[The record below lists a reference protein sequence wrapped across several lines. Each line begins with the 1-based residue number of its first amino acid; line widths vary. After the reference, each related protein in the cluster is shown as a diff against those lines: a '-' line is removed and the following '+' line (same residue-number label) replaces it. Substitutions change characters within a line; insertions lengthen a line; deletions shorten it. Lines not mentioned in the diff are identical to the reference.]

1 MSSTPPSRAATDS
14 VSLDAL
20 SGASD
25 PAERL
30 ITSAAMAGTTQT
42 LPTGRASDRAGE
54 VSDFR
59 RSGRGGGRGRL
70 SGAWAWRLVAWVP
83 ALIVLVPMFGIVA
96 ALGAGDADTRAILAH
111 MLDTV
116 LPEYALNSLRISLA
130 VSAGVLVAGV
140 ASAWLVVHYAFPG
153 RRLLEWALI
162 LPLAMPAYVTAY
174 AYTDFLQFAGPVQ
187 SALRK
192 LLAVERVTWFPE
204 VRSWY
209 GAAWVFAGAFYPYVY
224 LLARTAFL
232 EHSQRFF
239 EAARTLG
246 CTPVQAFVRVALP
259 LARPALVAG
268 VALVLMETLADYGAV
283 AYFGV
288 PTFTTG
294 IYRAWLSMG
303 DRVAA
308 AQLSACLLF
317 AVLVLLIAEARS
329 RARLRY
335 YGAPGRAP
343 TTSRR
348 TRLHGARAALAT
360 LACALPLV
368 VGFVLPALIMLRLAV
383 SELDQVPWPRY
394 GEWVFNTVRLAGVAA
409 LVASAFAIVL
419 GYAQRL
425 APGRVTRVAVRLVG
439 VGYAI
444 PGAVIALGILTPVL
458 YLDTWLGNAFGAKGL
473 VLAGTGGVLSY
484 AYVVRFLP
492 AALQSV
498 DAGFGRIAPN
508 LDASARS
515 LGVGGWSMLRR
526 VHLPLLRG
534 SVLTAA
540 LLVFVDVMKELPATL
555 ALRPFN
561 MDTLAVVT
569 SHLAADER
577 LAEAAVPALTLVLV
591 GLLPVLVLARAI
603 ARRA

>member
-1 MSSTPPSRAATDS
+1 
-14 VSLDAL
+14 
-20 SGASD
+20 
-25 PAERL
+25 
-30 ITSAAMAGTTQT
+30 MA
-42 LPTGRASDRAGE
+42 
-54 VSDFR
+54 
-59 RSGRGGGRGRL
+59 
-70 SGAWAWRLVAWVP
+70 WIP
-83 ALIVLVPMFGIVA
+83 ALIVLVPMFGIVV
-96 ALGAGDADTRAILAH
+96 ALGAGDADTRAVLVH

-130 VSAGVLVAGV
+130 VSGGVLVMGV
-140 ASAWLVVHYAFPG
+140 GTAWLVVHYAFPG
-153 RRLLEWALI
+153 RRVLEWALI

-187 SALRK
+187 SALRRA
-192 LLAVERVTWFPE
+192 LAVDRVTWFPE
-204 VRSWY
+204 IRSWY

-224 LLARTAFL
+224 LLARTAFA

-246 CTPVQAFVRVALP
+246 CTPLQAFFRVALP

-268 VALVLMETLADYGAV
+268 IALVLMETLADYGAV

-317 AVLVLLIAEARS
+317 AVLLLLMAEARS
-329 RARLRY
+329 RTRLRY
-335 YGAPGRAP
+335 YGAPGRAL

-348 TRLHGARAALAT
+348 TTLRGWRGVLAAAG
-360 LACALPLV
+360 CALPLI
-368 VGFVLPALIMLRLAV
+368 VGFALPAIIMLRLAV

-394 GEWVFNTVRLAGVAA
+394 GEWVYNTVRLAAVAA
-409 LVASAFAIVL
+409 VVACAFAIVL

-425 APGRVTRVAVRLVG
+425 APGRITRIAVRLVG

-458 YLDTWLGNAFGAKGL
+458 HLDTWMGNVLGANGL
-473 VLAGTGGVLSY
+473 VLAGTGGVLIY
-484 AYVVRFLP
+484 AYLVRFLP

-498 DAGFGRIAPN
+498 DAGFARIAPN

>member
-1 MSSTPPSRAATDS
+1 MRVSPLAPHRRARH
-14 VSLDAL
+14 
-20 SGASD
+20 GAGQW
-25 PAERL
+25 
-30 ITSAAMAGTTQT
+30 T
-42 LPTGRASDRAGE
+42 
-54 VSDFR
+54 
-59 RSGRGGGRGRL
+59 
-70 SGAWAWRLVAWVP
+70 WRLVAWGA
-83 ALIVLVPMFGIVA
+83 ALIVLVPMIGIVA
-96 ALGAGDADTRAILAH
+96 ALGTGDADTRAVLTH

-130 VSAGVLVAGV
+130 VSTGVLAMGV

-153 RRLLEWALI
+153 RRVLEWALI

-187 SALRK
+187 SVLRRW
-192 LLAVERVTWFPE
+192 LAVDRVAWFPE

-246 CTPVQAFVRVALP
+246 CTPAQAFVRVALP

-308 AQLSACLLF
+308 AQLSACLLL

-335 YGAPGRAP
+335 YGTPGRAP
-343 TTSRR
+343 TTMRR
-348 TRLHGARAALAT
+348 TRLRGARAALAT
-360 LACALPLV
+360 VVCALPLV
-368 VGFVLPALIMLRLAV
+368 IGFVLPAFIMLRLAV

-394 GEWVFNTVRLAGVAA
+394 GEWVYNTVRLAAVAA
-409 LVASAFAIVL
+409 LVASVFAVVL
-419 GYAQRL
+419 GYAKRL
-425 APGRVTRVAVRLVG
+425 APGRVTRIAVRLVS

-458 YLDTWLGNAFGAKGL
+458 HLDTWLGNMFGANGL
-473 VLAGTGGVLSY
+473 VLAGTGGVLIY
-484 AYVVRFLP
+484 AYLVRFLP

-498 DAGFGRIAPN
+498 DAGFARIAPN

-569 SHLAADER
+569 NHLAADER

-603 ARRA
+603 ARRS

>member
-1 MSSTPPSRAATDS
+1 MSSTPQSRAATDS
-14 VSLDAL
+14 VSPDV
-20 SGASD
+20 
-25 PAERL
+25 P
-30 ITSAAMAGTTQT
+30 
-42 LPTGRASDRAGE
+42 SDRFPGDSQAFATTVAKGDVEHAQAG
-54 VSDFR
+54 
-59 RSGRGGGRGRL
+59 SGRSSNPGGRRRGWR
-70 SGAWAWRLVAWVP
+70 SAGVFGWRLVAWIP

-96 ALGAGDADTRAILAH
+96 ALGAGDADTRAVLAH
-111 MLDTV
+111 MLGTV

-130 VSAGVLVAGV
+130 VSGGVLVMGV
-140 ASAWLVVHYAFPG
+140 GTAWLVVHYAFPG
-153 RRLLEWALI
+153 RRVLEWALI

-187 SALRK
+187 SALRRV
-192 LLAVERVTWFPE
+192 LVVDRVTWFPE
-204 VRSWY
+204 IRSWY

-224 LLARTAFL
+224 LLARTAFA

-246 CTPVQAFVRVALP
+246 CTPLQAFFRVALP

-317 AVLVLLIAEARS
+317 AVLLLLMAEARS
-329 RARLRY
+329 RTRLRY

-348 TRLHGARAALAT
+348 TALRGWRGVLAAAG
-360 LACALPLV
+360 CALPLI
-368 VGFVLPALIMLRLAV
+368 VGFALPAIIMLRLAV

-394 GEWVFNTVRLAGVAA
+394 GEWVYNTVRLAAVAA
-409 LVASAFAIVL
+409 VVACAFAIVL

-425 APGRVTRVAVRLVG
+425 APGRITRIAVRLVG

-458 YLDTWLGNAFGAKGL
+458 HLDTWMGSVLGANGL
-473 VLAGTGGVLSY
+473 VLAGTGGVLIY
-484 AYVVRFLP
+484 AYLVRFLP

-498 DAGFGRIAPN
+498 DAGFARIAPN

>member
-1 MSSTPPSRAATDS
+1 MLTDATPVGVSSAH
-14 VSLDAL
+14 
-20 SGASD
+20 
-25 PAERL
+25 
-30 ITSAAMAGTTQT
+30 TTVA
-42 LPTGRASDRAGE
+42 PTGGQTPASRQSPGSPRHRRRHVRGVAG
-54 VSDFR
+54 
-59 RSGRGGGRGRL
+59 
-70 SGAWAWRLVAWVP
+70 WRLVAWIP
-83 ALIVLVPMFGIVA
+83 AFVVLVPMFGILA
-96 ALGAGDADTRAILAH
+96 ALGAGDADTRAVLAH

-130 VSAGVLVAGV
+130 VSCGVLVMGV
-140 ASAWLVVHYAFPG
+140 GSAWLVVHYIFPG
-153 RRLLEWALI
+153 RRVLEWALI

-187 SALRK
+187 TALRR
-192 LLAVERVTWFPE
+192 LLGADRLVWFPE
-204 VRSWY
+204 IRSWY

-224 LLARTAFL
+224 LLARTAFT

-246 CTPVQAFVRVALP
+246 CTPLQALVRVALP

-308 AQLSACLLF
+308 AQLSACLLV

-343 TTSRR
+343 TTARR
-348 TRLHGARAALAT
+348 THLRGLRGGLAT
-360 LACALPLV
+360 IGCALPLV
-368 VGFVLPALIMLRLAV
+368 IGFALPALIMLRLAV

-394 GEWVFNTVRLAGVAA
+394 GEWVYNTVRLAAVAA
-409 LVASAFAIVL
+409 LVACVFALVL

-425 APGRVTRVAVRLVG
+425 APGRITRIAVRLVG

-458 YLDTWLGNAFGAKGL
+458 HLDTWLGNFFGANGL
-473 VLAGTGGVLSY
+473 VLAGTGGVLIY
-484 AYVVRFLP
+484 AYLVRFLP

-498 DAGFGRIAPN
+498 DAGFARIAPN

-561 MDTLAVVT
+561 MDTLAVIT

-603 ARRA
+603 ARRQ

>member
-1 MSSTPPSRAATDS
+1 M
-14 VSLDAL
+14 
-20 SGASD
+20 
-25 PAERL
+25 
-30 ITSAAMAGTTQT
+30 
-42 LPTGRASDRAGE
+42 
-54 VSDFR
+54 
-59 RSGRGGGRGRL
+59 
-70 SGAWAWRLVAWVP
+70 VAWIP
-83 ALIVLVPMFGIVA
+83 ALIVLVPMFGIFA
-96 ALGAGDADTRAILAH
+96 ALAAGDAQTREVLSH
-111 MLDTV
+111 MLETV

-130 VSAGVLVAGV
+130 VTGGVLIMGV
-140 ASAWLVVHYAFPG
+140 MSAWLVVHYAFPG
-153 RRLLEWALI
+153 RRVLEWALI

-187 SALRK
+187 SALRR
-192 LLAVERVTWFPE
+192 LLAVDRVTWFPE

-224 LLARTAFL
+224 LLARTAFAD
-232 EHSQRFF
+232 HSQRFF

-246 CTPVQAFVRVALP
+246 CTPPQAFVRVALP

-308 AQLSACLLF
+308 AQLCACLLF
-317 AVLVLLIAEARS
+317 AVLLLLIAEARS
-329 RARLRY
+329 RSRLRY
-335 YGAPGRAP
+335 YGAPGRAR

-348 TRLHGARAALAT
+348 TRLTGFRAMLAT
-360 LACALPLV
+360 VGCAVPLI

-394 GEWVFNTVRLAGVAA
+394 GEWVYNTVRLAAVAA
-409 LVASAFAIVL
+409 AVACVFAVVL

-425 APGRVTRVAVRLVG
+425 APGRVTRIAVRLVG

-458 YLDTWLGNAFGAKGL
+458 HLDTWLGNRFGANGL
-473 VLAGTGGVLSY
+473 VLAGTGGVLIY
-484 AYVVRFLP
+484 AYLVRFLP

-498 DAGFGRIAPN
+498 DAGFARIAPN

-526 VHLPLLRG
+526 VHLPLLRR

-603 ARRA
+603 SRRA

>member
-1 MSSTPPSRAATDS
+1 MTQKTPPPRPPFT
-14 VSLDAL
+14 
-20 SGASD
+20 AS
-25 PAERL
+25 P
-30 ITSAAMAGTTQT
+30 
-42 LPTGRASDRAGE
+42 
-54 VSDFR
+54 DFR
-59 RSGRGGGRGRL
+59 PRSSDIVTSDGPDARDPQTDPGPALVLPEGVPSARPNPIPRL
-70 SGAWAWRLVAWVP
+70 TRRPLGPWAWRLFAWVP
-83 ALIVLVPMFGIVA
+83 ALIVLVPMVGIVA
-96 ALGAGDADTRAILAH
+96 ALGAGDADTRAILVH

-130 VSAGVLVAGV
+130 VALGVLVLGAG
-140 ASAWLVVHYAFPG
+140 SAWLVVQYAFPG
-153 RRLLEWALI
+153 RRVLEWALI

-187 SALRK
+187 TALRAA
-192 LLAVERVTWFPE
+192 LQADRLPWFPDI
-204 VRSWY
+204 RSWY
-209 GAAWVFAGAFYPYVY
+209 GAAWVFTGAFYPYVY

-232 EHSQRFF
+232 EHSQRYF

-246 CTPVQAFVRVALP
+246 CTPWQAFRRVALP

-268 VALVLMETLADYGAV
+268 AALVLMETLADYGAV

-308 AQLSACLLF
+308 AQLAVCLL
-317 AVLVLLIAEARS
+317 AVVLVLLVAEARS
-329 RARLRY
+329 RARMRFH
-335 YGAPGRAP
+335 GAPGRAP
-343 TTSRR
+343 TQARR
-348 TRLHGARAALAT
+348 VTLRGPRAWLAT
-360 LACALPLV
+360 LACGVPFVL
-368 VGFVLPALIMLRLAV
+368 GFVLPTVIMVRLAV
-383 SELDQVPWPRY
+383 GELHQVPWSRY
-394 GEWVFNTVRLAGVAA
+394 GEWVGNTVWLAGIAA
-409 LVASAFAIVL
+409 LVAVACAVVL
-419 GYAQRL
+419 GYALRQ
-425 APGRVTRVAVRLVG
+425 APGRMTAAAVRLVG

-458 YLDTWLGNAFGAKGL
+458 ALDTWLGDRLGADGL
-473 VLAGTGGVLSY
+473 VLTGTAGVLIY
-484 AYVVRFLP
+484 AYLVRFLP

-498 DAGFGRIAPN
+498 EAGLARIAPN

-515 LGVGGWSMLRR
+515 LGVGGWAMLRR

-534 SVLTAA
+534 SVMTAA

-577 LAEAAVPALTLVLV
+577 LGEAAVPALTLVLV
-591 GLLPVLVLARAI
+591 GLVPVLMLARGI
-603 ARRA
+603 ARRR

>member
-1 MSSTPPSRAATDS
+1 MT
-14 VSLDAL
+14 
-20 SGASD
+20 
-25 PAERL
+25 
-30 ITSAAMAGTTQT
+30 
-42 LPTGRASDRAGE
+42 
-54 VSDFR
+54 
-59 RSGRGGGRGRL
+59 
-70 SGAWAWRLVAWVP
+70 AWIP
-83 ALIVLVPMFGIVA
+83 ALIVLIPMLGIFA
-96 ALGAGDADTRAILAH
+96 ALAAGDAQTREVLLH
-111 MLDTV
+111 MFDTV

-130 VSAGVLVAGV
+130 VTGGVLVMGV

-153 RRLLEWALI
+153 RRVLEWALI

-187 SALRK
+187 SALRSI
-192 LLAVERVTWFPE
+192 LAVDRVAWFPE
-204 VRSWY
+204 IRSWY
-209 GAAWVFAGAFYPYVY
+209 GASWVFAGAFYPYVY
-224 LLARTAFL
+224 LLARTAFAD
-232 EHSQRFF
+232 HSQRFF

-246 CTPVQAFVRVALP
+246 CTPPQAFVRVALP

-329 RARLRY
+329 RTRLRY

-348 TRLHGARAALAT
+348 TRLSGWRGALAMI
-360 LACALPLV
+360 ACALPLII
-368 VGFVLPALIMLRLAV
+368 GFALPALIMLRLAV
-383 SELDQVPWPRY
+383 SELGQVPWPRY
-394 GEWVFNTVRLAGVAA
+394 GEWVFNTVRLAAVAA
-409 LVASAFAIVL
+409 VVASVFAIVL

-425 APGRVTRVAVRLVG
+425 APGRITRVAVRLVG

-458 YLDTWLGNAFGAKGL
+458 HLDTWLGDRFGANGL
-473 VLAGTGGVLSY
+473 VLAGTSGVLIY
-484 AYVVRFLP
+484 AYLVRFLP

-498 DAGFGRIAPN
+498 DAGFARIAPN

-603 ARRA
+603 SRPPRPTGRP

>member
-1 MSSTPPSRAATDS
+1 MSSTPPSRAAADS
-14 VSLDAL
+14 AVI
-20 SGASD
+20 D
-25 PAERL
+25 PVLAER
-30 ITSAAMAGTTQT
+30 SPPVARRR
-42 LPTGRASDRAGE
+42 RA
-54 VSDFR
+54 
-59 RSGRGGGRGRL
+59 GRL
-70 SGAWAWRLVAWVP
+70 SGAWAWRLVASVP
-83 ALIVLVPMFGIVA
+83 ALVVLVPMFGIVA
-96 ALGAGDADTRAILAH
+96 ALGAGDADTHAVLAH

-116 LPEYALNSLRISLA
+116 LPEYLLNSLRISVA
-130 VSAGVLVAGV
+130 VSAGVLVMGV
-140 ASAWLVVHYAFPG
+140 ASAWLVVHCAFPG
-153 RRLLEWALI
+153 RRVLEWALI

-187 SALRK
+187 SALRT
-192 LLAVERVTWFPE
+192 LLAVERLAGFPE

-224 LLARTAFL
+224 LLARAAFL
-232 EHSQRFF
+232 EHSQRYL

-246 CTPVQAFVRVALP
+246 CTPAQGFWRVALP

-268 VALVLMETLADYGAV
+268 LALVLMETLADYGAV

-288 PTFTTG
+288 PTLTTG

-329 RARLRY
+329 RTRLRF

-343 TTSRR
+343 STSRR
-348 TRLHGARAALAT
+348 ARLSGARAALAT
-360 LACALPLV
+360 LACALPLII
-368 VGFVLPALIMLRLAV
+368 GFVLPVLIMLRLAGA
-383 SELDQVPWPRY
+383 ELDQVPWHRY
-394 GEWVFNTVRLAGVAA
+394 GEWVFNTVRLAALAA
-409 LVASAFAIVL
+409 LVASVFAVVL

-425 APGRVTRVAVRLVG
+425 APGRVTRIAIRLVG

-444 PGAVIALGILTPVL
+444 PGAVIALGILAPVL
-458 YLDTWLGNAFGAKGL
+458 RLDTWLGHVFGADGL
-473 VLAGTGGVLSY
+473 VLAGTSGVLIY
-484 AYVVRFLP
+484 AYLVRFLP

-498 DAGFGRIAPN
+498 DAGFARIPPN

-515 LGVGGWSMLRR
+515 LGVGGWAMLRR

-561 MDTLAVVT
+561 MDTLAVVA

-603 ARRA
+603 AKRA

>member
-1 MSSTPPSRAATDS
+1 MSSTPPSRAANDS
-14 VSLDAL
+14 VSVDAL
-20 SGASD
+20 SRLGD
-25 PAERL
+25 PAEGL
-30 ITSAAMAGTTQT
+30 ITPPAQAGTAQTQP
-42 LPTGRASDRAGE
+42 LG
-54 VSDFR
+54 R
-59 RSGRGGGRGRL
+59 RSSVPDREVGYAGRRPRAGRL
-70 SGAWAWRLVAWVP
+70 SRAWAWRLVAWLP
-83 ALIVLVPMFGIVA
+83 ALVVLVPMFGIVA
-96 ALGAGDADTRAILAH
+96 ALGTGDAQTRAILVH

-130 VSAGVLVAGV
+130 VSAGVVVMGV

-187 SALRK
+187 SALRQW
-192 LLAVERVTWFPE
+192 LAVDRVVWFPE
-204 VRSWY
+204 IRSWY

-246 CTPVQAFVRVALP
+246 CTPLQAFMRVALP

-317 AVLVLLIAEARS
+317 AVLFLLIAEARS

-335 YGAPGRAP
+335 YGTPGRAP
-343 TTSRR
+343 TISRR
-348 TRLHGARAALAT
+348 TRLRGARAALAT
-360 LACALPLV
+360 LACALPLIA
-368 VGFVLPALIMLRLAV
+368 GFVLPALVMLRLAV

-394 GEWVFNTVRLAGVAA
+394 GEWVYNTVRLAAVAA

-425 APGRVTRVAVRLVG
+425 APGRVTRVATRLVG

-458 YLDTWLGNAFGAKGL
+458 FLDTWLGNVFGARGL
-473 VLAGTGGVLSY
+473 VLAGTGGVLIY

-498 DAGFGRIAPN
+498 DAGFARIAPN

>member
-1 MSSTPPSRAATDS
+1 MSSTPPPRAAAEPVPADLPLPAFVNGSHS
-14 VSLDAL
+14 VDVALPGADAVAPSPSL
-20 SGASD
+20 GA
-25 PAERL
+25 PAPFNPHRL
-30 ITSAAMAGTTQT
+30 
-42 LPTGRASDRAGE
+42 
-54 VSDFR
+54 VR
-59 RSGRGGGRGRL
+59 RSWLGRL
-70 SGAWAWRLVAWVP
+70 TGAWAWRLVAWLP
-83 ALIVLVPMFGIVA
+83 ALIVLVPMLGIVA
-96 ALGAGDADTRAILAH
+96 AVGAGGDETRAVLAH

-130 VSAGVLVAGV
+130 VSAGVLAMGV

-153 RRLLEWALI
+153 RRVLEWALI

-192 LLAVERVTWFPE
+192 LLAADRLAWFPE
-204 VRSWY
+204 IRSWY

-246 CTPVQAFVRVALP
+246 CTPAGAFVRVALP

-308 AQLSACLLF
+308 AQLSACLLL
-317 AVLVLLIAEARS
+317 AVFVLLIAEARS

-335 YGAPGRAP
+335 YSAPGRAP

-348 TRLHGARAALAT
+348 TTLAGGKAMLAT
-360 LACALPLV
+360 LACALPLLF
-368 VGFVLPALIMLRLAV
+368 GFVLPALIMLRLAV
-383 SELDQVPWPRY
+383 AELDQVPWSRY
-394 GEWVFNTVRLAGVAA
+394 GEWVYNTVRLAGAAA
-409 LVASAFAIVL
+409 LAATVFAVVL

-425 APGRVTRVAVRLVG
+425 APGRVTRLAVRLVG

-458 YLDTWLGNAFGAKGL
+458 QLDAWLGDLFGANGL
-473 VLAGTGGVLSY
+473 VLAGTAGVLIY
-484 AYVVRFLP
+484 AYLVRFLP

-498 DAGFGRIAPN
+498 DAGFARIPPN

-515 LGVGGWSMLRR
+515 LGVGGWAMLRR

-540 LLVFVDVMKELPATL
+540 LFVFVDVMKELPATL

-561 MDTLAVVT
+561 MDTLAVVA

-577 LAEAAVPALTLVLV
+577 LAEAAIPALTLVLV
-591 GLLPVLVLARAI
+591 GLLPVLMLARAI
-603 ARRA
+603 ARRR

>member
-1 MSSTPPSRAATDS
+1 MSSTPQSPTSTESPSTD
-14 VSLDAL
+14 LP
-20 SGASD
+20 SGATEAWAS
-25 PAERL
+25 PV
-30 ITSAAMAGTTQT
+30 TSASVAAEAMRSHGHSSHPIGRRRPRRRFGAGGWW
-42 LPTGRASDRAGE
+42 LAACI
-54 VSDFR
+54 
-59 RSGRGGGRGRL
+59 
-70 SGAWAWRLVAWVP
+70 P

-96 ALGAGDADTRAILAH
+96 ALGAGDAETRAVLAH

-116 LPEYALNSLRISLA
+116 LPEYALNSIRISLA
-130 VSAGVLVAGV
+130 VASGVLTMGV
-140 ASAWLVVHYAFPG
+140 LSAWLVVHYAFPG
-153 RRLLEWALI
+153 RRMLEWALI

-187 SALRK
+187 SALRRV
-192 LLAVERVTWFPE
+192 LAVDRLAWFPE
-204 VRSWY
+204 IRSWY

-224 LLARTAFL
+224 LLARTAFA
-232 EHSQRFF
+232 EHSQRFL

-246 CTPVQAFVRVALP
+246 CSPFQAFVRVALP

-317 AVLVLLIAEARS
+317 AVLVLLMAEARS
-329 RARLRY
+329 RKRLRY

-348 TRLHGARAALAT
+348 SVLRGWRGMLAT
-360 LACALPLV
+360 FGCALPLV
-368 VGFVLPALIMLRLAV
+368 IGFGLPALIMLRLAV

-394 GEWVFNTVRLAGVAA
+394 GEWVFNTVRLAAVAA
-409 LVASAFAIVL
+409 LVACVFAIVL

-425 APGRVTRVAVRLVG
+425 APGRVTRIAVRLVG
-439 VGYAI
+439 VGYAL

-458 YLDTWLGNAFGAKGL
+458 HLDTWLGNRFGASGL
-473 VLAGTGGVLSY
+473 VLAGTSGVLIY
-484 AYVVRFLP
+484 AYLVRFLP

-498 DAGFGRIAPN
+498 DAGFARIPPN

-569 SHLAADER
+569 NHLAADER

-591 GLLPVLVLARAI
+591 GLLPVLVLARTI
-603 ARRA
+603 ARRR

>member
-1 MSSTPPSRAATDS
+1 MPSTPPPRAASELAQGASGPTAEPTTRPDDGAAAP
-14 VSLDAL
+14 VAALVGIADAL
-20 SGASD
+20 PSA
-25 PAERL
+25 PRVARL
-30 ITSAAMAGTTQT
+30 RLGHGKGLWQLAAW
-42 LPTGRASDRAGE
+42 L
-54 VSDFR
+54 
-59 RSGRGGGRGRL
+59 
-70 SGAWAWRLVAWVP
+70 P

-96 ALGAGDADTRAILAH
+96 ALGAGDANTRAILSH

-130 VSAGVLVAGV
+130 VAVGVLAMGV
-140 ASAWLVVHYAFPG
+140 SSAWLVVHYAFPG
-153 RRLLEWALI
+153 RRVLAWALI

-174 AYTDFLQFAGPVQ
+174 AYTDFLQFSGPVQ
-187 SALRK
+187 TALRQA
-192 LLAVERVTWFPE
+192 LGVDRLSAFPE
-204 VRSWY
+204 IRSWY

-232 EHSQRFF
+232 DHSQRFL

-246 CTPVQAFVRVALP
+246 CTPWQAFWRVALP
-259 LARPALVAG
+259 LARPALVAA

-308 AQLSACLLF
+308 AQLSVCLLA
-317 AVLVLLIAEARS
+317 AVLVLLMLEARG

-343 TTSRR
+343 TTARR
-348 TRLHGARAALAT
+348 TVLKGGRGWLAT
-360 LACALPLV
+360 LVCLLPLV
-368 VGFVLPALIMLRLAV
+368 IGFLLPAVIMLRLAV
-383 SELDQVPWPRY
+383 SELDQVPWSRY
-394 GEWVFNTVRLAGVAA
+394 GEWVYNTVRLAGAA
-409 LVASAFAIVL
+409 AFVASLFAIVL
-419 GYAQRL
+419 GYAQRQ
-425 APGRVTRVAVRLVG
+425 APGRATRAAVRLVG

-458 YLDTWLGNAFGAKGL
+458 RLDTWLGDLFGADGL
-473 VLAGTGGVLSY
+473 VLAGTAGVLIY
-484 AYVVRFLP
+484 AYLVRFLP

-498 DAGFGRIAPN
+498 DAGFARISPN
-508 LDASARS
+508 LDASSRS

-577 LAEAAVPALTLVLV
+577 LAEAAVPALTLVAV

>member
-1 MSSTPPSRAATDS
+1 
-14 VSLDAL
+14 
-20 SGASD
+20 
-25 PAERL
+25 
-30 ITSAAMAGTTQT
+30 MA
-42 LPTGRASDRAGE
+42 
-54 VSDFR
+54 
-59 RSGRGGGRGRL
+59 
-70 SGAWAWRLVAWVP
+70 WIP

-96 ALGAGDADTRAILAH
+96 ALGAGDADTRAVLAH

-130 VSAGVLVAGV
+130 VSGGVLAMGV
-140 ASAWLVVHYAFPG
+140 GTAWLVVHYAFPG
-153 RRLLEWALI
+153 RRVLEWALI

-187 SALRK
+187 SALRRM
-192 LLAVERVTWFPE
+192 LAVDRVTWFPE
-204 VRSWY
+204 IRSWY

-224 LLARTAFL
+224 LLARTAFA

-246 CTPVQAFVRVALP
+246 CTPLQAFFRVALP

-268 VALVLMETLADYGAV
+268 IALVLMETLADYGAV
-283 AYFGV
+283 VYFGV

-317 AVLVLLIAEARS
+317 AVLILLTAEARS
-329 RARLRY
+329 RTRLRY

-348 TRLHGARAALAT
+348 TTLHGWRGVLAT
-360 LACALPLV
+360 AGCALPLI
-368 VGFVLPALIMLRLAV
+368 VGFVLPAIIMLRLAV

-394 GEWVFNTVRLAGVAA
+394 GEWVYNTVRLAAMAAAVAC
-409 LVASAFAIVL
+409 VFAIVL

-425 APGRVTRVAVRLVG
+425 APGRITRIAVRLVG

-458 YLDTWLGNAFGAKGL
+458 HLDTWMGTVLGANGL
-473 VLAGTGGVLSY
+473 VLAGTSGVLIY
-484 AYVVRFLP
+484 AYLVRFLP

-498 DAGFGRIAPN
+498 DAGFARIAPN

-603 ARRA
+603 TRRT

>member
-1 MSSTPPSRAATDS
+1 MSSTPQSRAATDS
-14 VSLDAL
+14 VSPDV
-20 SGASD
+20 
-25 PAERL
+25 P
-30 ITSAAMAGTTQT
+30 
-42 LPTGRASDRAGE
+42 SDRFPGDSQAFATTVAKGDVEHAQAG
-54 VSDFR
+54 
-59 RSGRGGGRGRL
+59 SGRSSNPGGRRRGWR
-70 SGAWAWRLVAWVP
+70 SAGVFGWRLVAWIP

-96 ALGAGDADTRAILAH
+96 ALGAGDADTRAVLAH

-130 VSAGVLVAGV
+130 VSGGVLVMGV
-140 ASAWLVVHYAFPG
+140 GAAWLVVHYAFPG
-153 RRLLEWALI
+153 RRVLEWALI

-187 SALRK
+187 SALRRV
-192 LLAVERVTWFPE
+192 LVVDRVTWFPE
-204 VRSWY
+204 IRSWY

-224 LLARTAFL
+224 LLARTAFA

-246 CTPVQAFVRVALP
+246 CTPLQAFFRVALP

-317 AVLVLLIAEARS
+317 AVLLLLMAEARS
-329 RARLRY
+329 RTRLRY

-348 TRLHGARAALAT
+348 TALRGWRGVLAAAG
-360 LACALPLV
+360 CALPLI
-368 VGFVLPALIMLRLAV
+368 VGFALPAIIMLRLAV

-394 GEWVFNTVRLAGVAA
+394 GEWVYNTVRLAAVAA
-409 LVASAFAIVL
+409 VVACAFAIVL

-425 APGRVTRVAVRLVG
+425 APGRITRIAVRLVG

-458 YLDTWLGNAFGAKGL
+458 HLDTWMGSVLGANGL
-473 VLAGTGGVLSY
+473 VLAGTGGVLIY
-484 AYVVRFLP
+484 AYLVRFLP

-498 DAGFGRIAPN
+498 DAGFARIAPN

>member
-1 MSSTPPSRAATDS
+1 MSSTPQSRAATDS
-14 VSLDAL
+14 VPPDV
-20 SGASD
+20 
-25 PAERL
+25 P
-30 ITSAAMAGTTQT
+30 
-42 LPTGRASDRAGE
+42 SDRFSGDSQAFTTTLAQAAVEHAQAALPG
-54 VSDFR
+54 
-59 RSGRGGGRGRL
+59 RSSNPGGRRRGWR
-70 SGAWAWRLVAWVP
+70 SAGVFGWRLVAWIP

-96 ALGAGDADTRAILAH
+96 ALGAGDADTRAVLAH

-130 VSAGVLVAGV
+130 VSGGVLLMGV
-140 ASAWLVVHYAFPG
+140 GTAWLVVHYAFPG
-153 RRLLEWALI
+153 RRVLEWALI

-187 SALRK
+187 SALRRT
-192 LLAVERVTWFPE
+192 LAVDRVTWFPE
-204 VRSWY
+204 IRSWY

-224 LLARTAFL
+224 LLARTAFA

-246 CTPVQAFVRVALP
+246 CTPLQAFFRVALP

-268 VALVLMETLADYGAV
+268 IALVLMETLADYGAV

-317 AVLVLLIAEARS
+317 AVLLLLMAEARS
-329 RARLRY
+329 RTRLRY

-348 TRLHGARAALAT
+348 TALLGWRGVLAAAG
-360 LACALPLV
+360 CALPLI
-368 VGFVLPALIMLRLAV
+368 VGFALPAIIMLRLAV

-394 GEWVFNTVRLAGVAA
+394 GEWVYNTVRLAAAAAAVAC
-409 LVASAFAIVL
+409 AFAIVL

-425 APGRVTRVAVRLVG
+425 APGHITRIAVRLVG

-458 YLDTWLGNAFGAKGL
+458 HLDTWMGSVLGANGL
-473 VLAGTGGVLSY
+473 VLAGTGGVLIY
-484 AYVVRFLP
+484 AYLVRFLP

>member
-1 MSSTPPSRAATDS
+1 MSSTPPPRAAAASAPVEMLTDATPVG
-14 VSLDAL
+14 VS
-20 SGASD
+20 
-25 PAERL
+25 
-30 ITSAAMAGTTQT
+30 SAHTTVA
-42 LPTGRASDRAGE
+42 PTGGQTPASRQSPGSPRHRRRHVRGVAG
-54 VSDFR
+54 
-59 RSGRGGGRGRL
+59 
-70 SGAWAWRLVAWVP
+70 WRLVAWIP
-83 ALIVLVPMFGIVA
+83 AFVVLVPMFGILA
-96 ALGAGDADTRAILAH
+96 ALGAGDADTRAVLAH

-130 VSAGVLVAGV
+130 VSCGVLVMGV
-140 ASAWLVVHYAFPG
+140 GSAWLVVHYIFPG
-153 RRLLEWALI
+153 RRVLEWALI

-187 SALRK
+187 TALRR
-192 LLAVERVTWFPE
+192 LLGADRLVWFPE
-204 VRSWY
+204 IRSWY

-224 LLARTAFL
+224 LLARTAFT

-246 CTPVQAFVRVALP
+246 CTPLQALVRVALP

-308 AQLSACLLF
+308 AQLSACLLV

-343 TTSRR
+343 TTARR
-348 TRLHGARAALAT
+348 THLRGLRGGLAT
-360 LACALPLV
+360 IGCALPLV
-368 VGFVLPALIMLRLAV
+368 IGFALPALIMLRLAV

-394 GEWVFNTVRLAGVAA
+394 GEWVYNTVRLAAVAA
-409 LVASAFAIVL
+409 LVACVFALVL

-425 APGRVTRVAVRLVG
+425 APGRITRIAVRLVG

-458 YLDTWLGNAFGAKGL
+458 HLDTWLGNFFGANGL
-473 VLAGTGGVLSY
+473 VLAGTGGVLIY
-484 AYVVRFLP
+484 AYLVRFLP

-498 DAGFGRIAPN
+498 DAGFARIAPN

-561 MDTLAVVT
+561 MDTLAVIT

-603 ARRA
+603 ARRQ

>member
-14 VSLDAL
+14 VFVDTS

-25 PAERL
+25 PAEGL
-30 ITSAAMAGTTQT
+30 VTSAALAGAGQT
-42 LPTGRASDRAGE
+42 PSPDGSIHASPAARRGRA
-54 VSDFR
+54 R
-59 RSGRGGGRGRL
+59 RLCSV
-70 SGAWAWRLVAWVP
+70 WAWRWVAWAP

-96 ALGAGDADTRAILAH
+96 ALGAGDADTRAILTH
-111 MLDTV
+111 MLGTV

-130 VSAGVLVAGV
+130 VSAGVLVMGV

-174 AYTDFLQFAGPVQ
+174 AYTDFLQFAGPAQ
-187 SALRK
+187 SVLRK
-192 LLAVERVTWFPE
+192 LLSVDRVAWFPE

-209 GAAWVFAGAFYPYVY
+209 GAAWVFTGAFYPYVY

-348 TRLHGARAALAT
+348 TRLRGGRAALAT

-368 VGFVLPALIMLRLAV
+368 IGFVLPALIMLRLAV

-394 GEWVFNTVRLAGVAA
+394 GEWVYNTVRLAGVAA
-409 LVASAFAIVL
+409 FVASAFAIVL

-425 APGRVTRVAVRLVG
+425 APGRVTRIAVRLVG

-458 YLDTWLGNAFGAKGL
+458 HLDTWLGNVFGADGL
-473 VLAGTGGVLSY
+473 VLAGTGGVLIY

-498 DAGFGRIAPN
+498 DAGFARIAPN

-591 GLLPVLVLARAI
+591 GLLPVLILARAI
-603 ARRA
+603 ARRG

>member
-1 MSSTPPSRAATDS
+1 MPSTPQSRAATDS
-14 VSLDAL
+14 VSPDL
-20 SGASD
+20 S
-25 PAERL
+25 
-30 ITSAAMAGTTQT
+30 
-42 LPTGRASDRAGE
+42 SDRFSGDSQAFATTVAQAAVGHAQTA
-54 VSDFR
+54 S
-59 RSGRGGGRGRL
+59 SGRSSNPGGRGRGWR
-70 SGAWAWRLVAWVP
+70 SAGVFGWRLVAWIP

-96 ALGAGDADTRAILAH
+96 ALGAGDADTRAVLAH

-116 LPEYALNSLRISLA
+116 LPEYALNSLCISLA
-130 VSAGVLVAGV
+130 VSGGVLVMGV
-140 ASAWLVVHYAFPG
+140 GTAWLVVHYAFPG
-153 RRLLEWALI
+153 RRVLEWALI

-187 SALRK
+187 SALRRV
-192 LLAVERVTWFPE
+192 LAVDRVTWFPE
-204 VRSWY
+204 IRSWY

-224 LLARTAFL
+224 LLARTAFA

-246 CTPVQAFVRVALP
+246 CTPLQAFFRVALP

-268 VALVLMETLADYGAV
+268 IALVLMETLADYGAV

-288 PTFTTG
+288 PAFTTG

-317 AVLVLLIAEARS
+317 AVLLLLMAEARS
-329 RARLRY
+329 RTRLRY

-348 TRLHGARAALAT
+348 TTLRGWRGVLAAAG
-360 LACALPLV
+360 CALPLI
-368 VGFVLPALIMLRLAV
+368 VGFALPAIIMLRLAV

-394 GEWVFNTVRLAGVAA
+394 GEWVYNTVRLAAVAA
-409 LVASAFAIVL
+409 VVACAFAIVL

-425 APGRVTRVAVRLVG
+425 APGRITRIAVRLVG

-458 YLDTWLGNAFGAKGL
+458 HLDTWMGNVLGANGL
-473 VLAGTGGVLSY
+473 VLAGTGGVLIY
-484 AYVVRFLP
+484 AYLVRFLP

-498 DAGFGRIAPN
+498 DAGFARIAPN

-603 ARRA
+603 ARRT

>member
-1 MSSTPPSRAATDS
+1 M
-14 VSLDAL
+14 
-20 SGASD
+20 
-25 PAERL
+25 
-30 ITSAAMAGTTQT
+30 
-42 LPTGRASDRAGE
+42 
-54 VSDFR
+54 
-59 RSGRGGGRGRL
+59 
-70 SGAWAWRLVAWVP
+70 VAWIP
-83 ALIVLVPMFGIVA
+83 ALIVLVPMFGILA
-96 ALGAGDADTRAILAH
+96 ALGAGDADTRAVLTH

-130 VSAGVLVAGV
+130 VSGGVLVMGV

-153 RRLLEWALI
+153 RRVLEWALI

-187 SALRK
+187 TGLRQM
-192 LLAVERVTWFPE
+192 LAVDRLAWFPE
-204 VRSWY
+204 IRSWY

-224 LLARTAFL
+224 LLARTAFT

-246 CTPVQAFVRVALP
+246 CTPLRALVRVALP

-317 AVLVLLIAEARS
+317 AVMLLLVAEARS
-329 RARLRY
+329 RTRLRY
-335 YGAPGRAP
+335 YGAPGRTP

-348 TRLHGARAALAT
+348 TRLKGLRGSLAT
-360 LACALPLV
+360 LVCALPLV
-368 VGFVLPALIMLRLAV
+368 IGFVLPALIMVRLAV

-394 GEWVFNTVRLAGVAA
+394 GEWVFNTVRLAAVAA
-409 LVASAFAIVL
+409 VVACVFALVL

-425 APGRVTRVAVRLVG
+425 APGRITRIAVRLVG

-458 YLDTWLGNAFGAKGL
+458 HLDTWLGNAFGANGL
-473 VLAGTGGVLSY
+473 VLAGTGGVLIY
-484 AYVVRFLP
+484 AYLVRFLP

-498 DAGFGRIAPN
+498 DAGFARIAPN

-515 LGVGGWSMLRR
+515 LGVGGWAMLRR

-591 GLLPVLVLARAI
+591 GLLPVLVLARTI
-603 ARRA
+603 ARRP

>member
-1 MSSTPPSRAATDS
+1 MSSTPQSRAATDS
-14 VSLDAL
+14 VPPDL
-20 SGASD
+20 S
-25 PAERL
+25 
-30 ITSAAMAGTTQT
+30 
-42 LPTGRASDRAGE
+42 SDRSFGDSQAFATTVAKVAVGH
-54 VSDFR
+54 SQTAS
-59 RSGRGGGRGRL
+59 SGRSSNSGGRRRGWR
-70 SGAWAWRLVAWVP
+70 SAGVFGWRLVAWIP

-96 ALGAGDADTRAILAH
+96 ALGVGDADTRAVLAH

-130 VSAGVLVAGV
+130 VSGGVLVMGV
-140 ASAWLVVHYAFPG
+140 GTAWLVVHYAFPG
-153 RRLLEWALI
+153 RRVLEWALI

-187 SALRK
+187 SALRRA
-192 LLAVERVTWFPE
+192 LAVDRVTWFPE
-204 VRSWY
+204 IRSWY

-224 LLARTAFL
+224 LLARTAFA

-246 CTPVQAFVRVALP
+246 CTPLQAFFRVALP

-268 VALVLMETLADYGAV
+268 IALVLMETLADYGAV

-303 DRVAA
+303 DRIAA

-317 AVLVLLIAEARS
+317 AVLLLLMAEARS
-329 RARLRY
+329 RTRLRF

-348 TRLHGARAALAT
+348 TALRGWRGVLAAAG
-360 LACALPLV
+360 CALPLI
-368 VGFVLPALIMLRLAV
+368 VGFALPAIIMLRLAV

-394 GEWVFNTVRLAGVAA
+394 GEWVYNTVRLAAVAA
-409 LVASAFAIVL
+409 VVACAFAVVL

-425 APGRVTRVAVRLVG
+425 APGRITRIAVRLVG

-458 YLDTWLGNAFGAKGL
+458 HLDTWMGNVFGANGL
-473 VLAGTGGVLSY
+473 VLAGTGGVLIY
-484 AYVVRFLP
+484 AYLVRFLP

-498 DAGFGRIAPN
+498 DAGFARIAPN

>member
-1 MSSTPPSRAATDS
+1 
-14 VSLDAL
+14 
-20 SGASD
+20 
-25 PAERL
+25 
-30 ITSAAMAGTTQT
+30 
-42 LPTGRASDRAGE
+42 
-54 VSDFR
+54 
-59 RSGRGGGRGRL
+59 
-70 SGAWAWRLVAWVP
+70 
-83 ALIVLVPMFGIVA
+83 MFGILA
-96 ALGAGDADTRAILAH
+96 ALGAGDAGTRAVLTH
-111 MLDTV
+111 MLETV
-116 LPEYALNSLRISLA
+116 LPEYALNSLRISIA
-130 VSAGVLVAGV
+130 VSAGVLAMGV
-140 ASAWLVVHYAFPG
+140 ASAWLVVHYDFPG
-153 RRLLEWALI
+153 RRVLEWALI

-187 SALRK
+187 SALRS
-192 LLAVERVTWFPE
+192 LLALDRLAWFPE
-204 VRSWY
+204 IRSWY

-232 EHSQRFF
+232 EHSPRCL

-246 CTPVQAFVRVALP
+246 CTPTQAFVRVALP
-259 LARPALVAG
+259 LARPALIAG
-268 VALVLMETLADYGAV
+268 LALVLMETLADYGAV

-308 AQLSACLLF
+308 AQLSACLLL
-317 AVLVLLIAEARS
+317 AVLVLLVAEARS

-335 YGAPGRAP
+335 YAPGRAP
-343 TTSRR
+343 ATLRR
-348 TRLHGARAALAT
+348 TRLHGGAAALGM
-360 LACALPLV
+360 LGCAMPLV
-368 VGFVLPALIMLRLAV
+368 IGFVLPALIMLRLAV
-383 SELDQVPWPRY
+383 SELDQVPWHRY
-394 GEWVFNTVRLAGVAA
+394 GGWVYNTVRLAGVAA
-409 LVASAFAIVL
+409 LVASVFAVVL

-425 APGRVTRVAVRLVG
+425 APGRVTRIAIRLVG

-458 YLDTWLGNAFGAKGL
+458 HLDTALGNVFGASGL
-473 VLAGTGGVLSY
+473 VLAGTGGVLIY
-484 AYVVRFLP
+484 AYLVRFLP

-498 DAGFGRIAPN
+498 DAGFARIPPN

-515 LGVGGWSMLRR
+515 LGVGGWAMLRR

-603 ARRA
+603 AHRT